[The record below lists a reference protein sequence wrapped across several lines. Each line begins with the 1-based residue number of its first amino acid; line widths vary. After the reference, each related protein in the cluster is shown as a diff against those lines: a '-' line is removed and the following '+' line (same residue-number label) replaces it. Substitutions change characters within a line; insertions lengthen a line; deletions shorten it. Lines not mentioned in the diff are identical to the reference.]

1 MDDEKISLDET
12 PHVDRLKVH
21 LKRVASLPSLTAE
34 EEILLVKKWHDAQD
48 ERARQKIL
56 ERHQRLVL
64 KVAQGYKGYG
74 LPIGDL
80 VSEGN
85 IGMMQALAKFDVS
98 KGFRFSTY
106 ALWWIKAS
114 IKDFVMKN
122 WSLVRIGTTTN
133 QKKLFFKVRSL
144 METFERQ
151 GINLSQEEIAQK
163 VADHLDVPLDEVLD
177 MILRLQGQD
186 SSLNSPV
193 SASDEGSEWLE
204 WIADDENHAQKVAHE
219 HELRKQRKFLS
230 DALQGLNQ
238 RESQIITWRRLLE
251 PPLTLDDCGEKLDLS
266 KERVRQIEASAFEKL
281 QKSMRH
287 HAHEE
292 LNRRRSYPL

>member
-12 PHVDRLKVH
+12 PHVDRLKAH
-21 LKRVASLPSLTAE
+21 LKRVADLPSLTAE
-34 EEILLVKKWHDAQD
+34 EEILLVKKWHDTQD

-74 LPIGDL
+74 LPMGDL

-122 WSLVRIGTTTN
+122 WSLVRIGTTST

-151 GINLSQEEIAQK
+151 GKHLSHEEIAQK
-163 VADHLDVPLDEVLD
+163 VADHLNVPLDEVLD

-186 SSLNSPV
+186 SSLNAPLNTSED
-193 SASDEGSEWLE
+193 SSEWLD

-219 HELRKQRKFLS
+219 YELHKQKKLLS
-230 DALQGLNQ
+230 AALSSLNQ
-238 RESQIITWRRLLE
+238 REHQIITWRRLLD

-281 QKSMRH
+281 QKSMRL

-292 LNRRRSYPL
+292 LNRRRTSLS